1 MSDEELDFEAQLDAY
16 MNQHVNVEDIA
27 KSSSLSLVSELPPQ
41 KELRV
46 AMQMPVF
53 DMMKAKKKMDP
64 IFKVRGAQKHE
75 DYVRHDEDYD
85 DEDEDMD
92 EEDEQSIN
100 KQSGSESDS
109 FRTDLSQSEGQQPR
123 RVA

>member
-53 DMMKAKKKMDP
+53 DMMKDKKKMDP

-109 FRTDLSQSEGQQPR
+109 FRTDLSQSED
-123 RVA
+123 